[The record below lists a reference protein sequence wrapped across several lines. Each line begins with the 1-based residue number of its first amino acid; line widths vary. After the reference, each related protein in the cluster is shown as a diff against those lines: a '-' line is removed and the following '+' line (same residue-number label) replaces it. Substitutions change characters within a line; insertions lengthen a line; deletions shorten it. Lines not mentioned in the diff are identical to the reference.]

1 MIGKTPKEHQMSIFE
16 VALESF
22 IDMNHELVLLSKQID
37 WEAVESEFA
46 EYYCADNGRPS
57 VPIRK
62 MVGMMLLKN
71 IYNLSD
77 EGVVARWMENPYMQ
91 YFTGEKVFQKRPPM
105 NPIDMTKFRKRIGE
119 KGAEKIFKISLMVN
133 AKEITAREMKLVM
146 IDSTVQEKNIT
157 FPTDAKLYRK
167 IIERVL
173 KVSEREHIELRR
185 TYTREVKAL
194 KLKVRFMNHPTRMKE
209 GRKAV
214 KRMRTIARAM
224 VNDIARKMDAF
235 QLKQYG
241 KDLELYLRVIN
252 QERSDKNKVYSLHEP
267 EVQCISKGKE
277 HKKYEFGNKSAIAK
291 TRSGLIVSA
300 LAFKGNPYDGHT
312 ISAHLEQTRRLTGYT
327 PEEAVT
333 DRGYRGK
340 KEIGRTKIC
349 IPSSGEPGQS
359 YYQKTK
365 ARKKFQKRAGIEPV
379 IGHLKSDHR
388 MMRNYLKGTLG
399 DAINTL
405 MAAAAYNMRHWMNKN
420 ALSSFVS
427 WLKTLFGRLE
437 NVIFGNEN
445 KSACQ
450 RSTLVV
456 VA

>member
-22 IDMNHELVLLSKQID
+22 IDMDHELVLLSKQID